1 MSKKDEFNKIIINS
15 LNSDLDNFDNSKFK
29 INLNRI
35 AFIFIVIFIIIIL
48 YSTRIIYLSS
58 KTFENQKYNL
68 NQINRADITDRNGN
82 YISKSVFTNVE
93 CGKGQKK
100 TANKITVY
108 LSGKGLSE
116 IEKNFLENFF
126 ILEKVTPKD
135 FKKLNFRIN

>member
-82 YISKSVFTNVE
+82 YISKSVFTTNV
-93 CGKGQKK
+93 GVDPKMVRDKK
-100 TANKITVY
+100 NC
-108 LSGKGLSE
+108 
-116 IEKNFLENFF
+116 
-126 ILEKVTPKD
+126 
-135 FKKLNFRIN
+135 

>member
-82 YISKSVFTNVE
+82 YISKSVEITFE
-93 CGKGQKK
+93 LYKK
-100 TANKITVY
+100 FYNK
-108 LSGKGLSE
+108 
-116 IEKNFLENFF
+116 
-126 ILEKVTPKD
+126 
-135 FKKLNFRIN
+135 